1 MNLTVPMKNLCDSK
15 LPDGDEPGF
24 TSSLPNNCHVGEC
37 QARGLPGR
45 KTPRVS
51 FFRNTNVPGRHWP
64 IHCKWA
70 EVEKQPAW
78 KNDQEVPIWWVNRR
92 GCNLNPAA
100 LLSSNFKVES
110 SWSGFLADQWFWGT
124 MTVNNDCQ
132 PLFRKII
139 VIITSGWELHC
150 TTTRRPL
157 PWKIFISWPNMFTS
171 TYNYYNLKYF
181 SIIGLDSCNRSYC

>member
-51 FFRNTNVPGRHWP
+51 FFKNTNVSGGHWP

-110 SWSGFLADQWFWGT
+110 SWWGFLAGT
-124 MTVNNDCQ
+124 MALRHNDSEQWLSTFVQENYCNNY
-132 PLFRKII
+132 FWVRIA
-139 VIITSGWELHC
+139 LHNHSA
-150 TTTRRPL
+150 PSSL
-157 PWKIFISWPNMFTS
+157 EFF
-171 TYNYYNLKYF
+171 YLLAKYVH
-181 SIIGLDSCNRSYC
+181 IYI